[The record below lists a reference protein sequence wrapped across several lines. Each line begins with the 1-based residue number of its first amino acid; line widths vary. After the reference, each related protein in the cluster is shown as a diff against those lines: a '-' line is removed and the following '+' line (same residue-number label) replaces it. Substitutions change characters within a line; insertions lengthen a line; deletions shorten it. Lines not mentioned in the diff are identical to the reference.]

1 MIEIKNLKKSL
12 DEKSVLNGINL
23 TIPDGCTIVIIGCSG
38 CGKTVLLRL
47 IIGLMKPDEGRIF
60 VDGEDITRM
69 SRKELFSVRKKFG
82 MLFQGAA
89 LFDSMTVEENIAL
102 ALKEHTNL
110 TDEEVRLR
118 VEKTLMLVG
127 LTKVEDKKPAELSG
141 GMKKR
146 VGLARALIMNP
157 SFVLFDEP
165 TTGLDP
171 IMADTIN
178 DLILETHR
186 KLNITSI
193 VVTHDMTSAFK
204 VGDRIAM
211 LSNGKIVFNGT
222 PSEMRENR
230 TPVVRQFLQGKE
242 VL

>member
-1 MIEIKNLKKSL
+1 MIEIKNIKKSL

-23 TIPDGCTIVIIGCSG
+23 TIPDGSTIVIIGCSG
-38 CGKTVLLRL
+38 CGKTVLLKL

-69 SRKELFSVRKKFG
+69 SYKELFSVRKKFG

-110 TDEEVRLR
+110 TDEEVKSR

-127 LTKVEDKKPAELSG
+127 LKTIEDKKPAELSG

-171 IMADTIN
+171 IMANTIN

-211 LSNGKIVFNGT
+211 LNNGKIVFNGT

-230 TPVVRQFLQGKE
+230 TPVVRQFLQGK
-242 VL
+242 

>member
-1 MIEIKNLKKSL
+1 MIEIKNIKKSL

-23 TIPDGCTIVIIGCSG
+23 TIPDGSTIVIIGCSG
-38 CGKTVLLRL
+38 CGKTVLLKL

-69 SRKELFSVRKKFG
+69 SYKELFSVRKKFG

-102 ALKEHTNL
+102 ALKEHTKL
-110 TDEEVRLR
+110 TDEEVRSR

-127 LTKVEDKKPAELSG
+127 LKTIEDKKPAELSG

-171 IMADTIN
+171 IMANTIN

-211 LSNGKIVFNGT
+211 LNNGKIVFNGT

-230 TPVVRQFLQGKE
+230 TPVVRQFLQGK
-242 VL
+242 